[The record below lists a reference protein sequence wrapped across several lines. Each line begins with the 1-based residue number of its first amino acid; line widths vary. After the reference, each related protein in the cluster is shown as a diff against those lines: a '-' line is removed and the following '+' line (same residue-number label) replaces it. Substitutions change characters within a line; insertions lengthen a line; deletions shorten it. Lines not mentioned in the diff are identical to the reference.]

1 MNLIILNK
9 NLKFINNDKQSIV
22 YKIKK
27 NDDLFELKNIIDNKK
42 PNNIISIDFAV
53 QTNEEITNNEIIV
66 AKETLVINSKPVD
79 WSIPRVDRWIETS
92 HDLNKSICDVLELEN
107 IKHRIGSGLELEFN
121 KDISKRRNAKK
132 WINENIKANFI
143 DNNSNKIAKLVNPE
157 NHNFSIIRIINNGF
171 PLENSH
177 KVRGIA
183 KVNEFFK
190 LFLFYRLYIRK
201 FLGELQQKKILS
213 KISKIYSNE

>member
-143 DNNSNKIAKLVNPE
+143 DNNSNKISKLVNPE

-177 KVRGIA
+177 KVEGFE
-183 KVNEFFK
+183 KVKEFFK
-190 LFLFYRLYIRK
+190 LFFFYRLYVRK

-213 KISKIYSNE
+213 KISKL

>member
-143 DNNSNKIAKLVNPE
+143 DNNYNKISKLVNPE

-177 KVRGIA
+177 KVEGIE
-183 KVNEFFK
+183 KVKEFFK
-190 LFLFYRLYIRK
+190 LFFFYRLYVRK

-213 KISKIYSNE
+213 KISKL

>member
-9 NLKFINNDKQSIV
+9 NLKFINDPNQSIV

-42 PNNIISIDFAV
+42 PKNIISIDFAI
-53 QTNEEITNNEIIV
+53 QTNEEINNNEIIV

-213 KISKIYSNE
+213 KISKL

>member
-9 NLKFINNDKQSIV
+9 KLKFINNDKQSIV

-42 PNNIISIDFAV
+42 PKNIISIDFAV

-79 WSIPRVDRWIETS
+79 WSIPRADRWIETS

-121 KDISKRRNAKK
+121 KDISKRNYSLKNRGT
-132 WINENIKANFI
+132 NFI
-143 DNNSNKIAKLVNPE
+143 
-157 NHNFSIIRIINNGF
+157 
-171 PLENSH
+171 
-177 KVRGIA
+177 
-183 KVNEFFK
+183 FK
-190 LFLFYRLYIRK
+190 
-201 FLGELQQKKILS
+201 
-213 KISKIYSNE
+213 